1 MTDTRM
7 PAIPARLPEW
17 VSVKQA
23 ARLANREPRTVYDW
37 IDKDLLATRY
47 ERGVLQVLAKAAIR
61 LGESTRRGRPKTRT

>member
-1 MTDTRM
+1 MSNTM
-7 PAIPARLPEW
+7 PAVPARVPEW